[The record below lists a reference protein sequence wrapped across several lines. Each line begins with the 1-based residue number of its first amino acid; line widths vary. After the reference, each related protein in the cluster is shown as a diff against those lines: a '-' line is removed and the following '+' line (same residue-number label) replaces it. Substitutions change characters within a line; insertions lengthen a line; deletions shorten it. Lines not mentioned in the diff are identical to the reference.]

1 MSIFWLYLTLV
12 LAGTLIIAAVA
23 TRLLRFTV
31 ELVEAKHQRRHAE
44 RRKAARKGYI
54 AVPIHDEE
62 WQP

>member
-44 RRKAARKGYI
+44 RRKAARKGFVTI
-54 AVPIHDEE
+54 PPHDDQ